1 MNSNKKL
8 KQLYLVRRIILVTLV
23 LFVVVVVIM
32 NAANFSAD
40 NFKRFT
46 AEIRSAFQ
54 GSAAEQ
60 VDLTENS
67 LSQTGVFKN
76 GIVRLAPNAV
86 TVYGKDFT
94 KYSSHTVSL
103 STPVLRVSKNFI
115 LAFDRGGSTAYVLDS
130 FRILHTFTG
139 LDTIVNAGISDDGHL
154 FMITQKYGY
163 KNNLTV
169 YNSAFQDV
177 FTWDATEH
185 YLLDGVFCEKNT
197 IAVCATDIDTGQ
209 IAMNMFVY
217 RINYQTAQQTD
228 VQSLTDSMYVSCAVG
243 NDQAVRV
250 MTDKGIFRVPAGS
263 VETVVAFDGVEVGK
277 FDLSETY
284 MAYVKI
290 SDLATAR
297 QSLTVLDASGKALFE
312 KEFYQ
317 ITDLIVTPKGC
328 FVLTPEALT
337 LLDYHGQEVSSVQT
351 DGTAVQV
358 CWAEGNIVLIYAD
371 RAQKIDIT
379 Q

>member
-1 MNSNKKL
+1 
-8 KQLYLVRRIILVTLV
+8 
-23 LFVVVVVIM
+23 
-32 NAANFSAD
+32 
-40 NFKRFT
+40 
-46 AEIRSAFQ
+46 
-54 GSAAEQ
+54 
-60 VDLTENS
+60 
-67 LSQTGVFKN
+67 
-76 GIVRLAPNAV
+76 
-86 TVYGKDFT
+86 
-94 KYSSHTVSL
+94 
-103 STPVLRVSKNFI
+103 
-115 LAFDRGGSTAYVLDS
+115 
-130 FRILHTFTG
+130 
-139 LDTIVNAGISDDGHL
+139 
-154 FMITQKYGY
+154 
-163 KNNLTV
+163 
-169 YNSAFQDV
+169 
-177 FTWDATEH
+177 
-185 YLLDGVFCEKNT
+185 
-197 IAVCATDIDTGQ
+197 
-209 IAMNMFVY
+209 
-217 RINYQTAQQTD
+217 
-228 VQSLTDSMYVSCAVG
+228 
-243 NDQAVRV
+243 

-263 VETVVAFDGVEVGK
+263 VETIVAFDGAEVGK

-358 CWAEGNIVLIYAD
+358 CWAEGNVVLIYAD